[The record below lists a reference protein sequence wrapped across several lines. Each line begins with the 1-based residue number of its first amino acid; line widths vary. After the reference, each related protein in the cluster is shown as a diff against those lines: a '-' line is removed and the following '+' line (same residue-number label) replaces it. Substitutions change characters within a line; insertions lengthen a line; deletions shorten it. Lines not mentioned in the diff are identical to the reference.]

1 MLPCE
6 LSAPAS
12 RDLAAYLRCHWDGVQ
27 DLLHEHGAVLLRDF
41 DVRDAVT
48 FRDVA
53 KAATPGL
60 LDYTYRSTP
69 RTRAEAGV
77 YTSTEYPPGEEIP
90 MHNEN
95 SYTTTWPAKLW
106 FYCHEAAAAGGATPL
121 ADSRAVLR
129 RIDPDVRA
137 RFTRAQV
144 MYVRNY
150 GAGLDLPWQEVFQ
163 TKDRAEVEKFCAE
176 AGLSWRWDGDQLRT
190 SQVCQAVTRHPVTG
204 EQVWFNQAH
213 LFHPSALDEET
224 RDAMLA
230 LFGTDGLPRNA
241 LFGDG
246 TEIPDA
252 DLDHVRAAY
261 RAEMVDVDWCS
272 GDVLLIDNVLAA
284 HGRRPYTPPRRV
296 LVAMADASTVQERP
310 EVS

>member
-1 MLPCE
+1 MLPYE
-6 LSAPAS
+6 LPAPAS
-12 RDLAAYLRCHWDGVQ
+12 RELTEYLRGRWDSVQ
-27 DLLHEHGAVLLRDF
+27 QLLHEHGAVLLRSF
-41 DVRDAVT
+41 DVRDAAA

-53 KAATPGL
+53 AAFTPGL

-77 YTSTEYPPGEEIP
+77 YTSTEYPPDEQIP

-95 SYTTTWPAKLW
+95 SYTTTWPAKVW
-106 FYCHEAAAAGGATPL
+106 FYCDKAAAAGGATPL

-129 RIDPDVRA
+129 RIHSDVRA
-137 RFTRAQV
+137 RFTRAGVQ
-144 MYVRNY
+144 YVRNY
-150 GAGLDLPWQEVFQ
+150 GTGMDLPWQEVFQ
-163 TKDRAEVEKFCAE
+163 TRDRVQVENFCVL
-176 AGLSWRWDGDQLRT
+176 AGMTCHWDGDQLRT
-190 SQVCQAVTRHPVTG
+190 AQVCQAITTHPVTG

-213 LFHPSALDEET
+213 LFHPSALNEET
-224 RDAMLA
+224 RDALLA

-241 LFGDG
+241 YFGDG

-261 RAEMVDVDWCS
+261 QAEMVDVDWRD
-272 GDVLLIDNVLAA
+272 GDVLLVDNLLAA

-296 LVAMADASTVQERP
+296 LVAMADASTAN
-310 EVS
+310 